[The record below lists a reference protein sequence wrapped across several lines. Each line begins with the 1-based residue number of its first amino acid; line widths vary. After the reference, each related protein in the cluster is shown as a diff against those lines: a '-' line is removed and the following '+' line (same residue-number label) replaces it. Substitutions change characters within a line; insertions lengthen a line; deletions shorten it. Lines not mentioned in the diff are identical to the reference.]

1 MRGCVSR
8 RGYARAL
15 GQYPGQSAFWRAGHG
30 ARRRLH
36 LVQNSRLA
44 RLTPFDND
52 PLREGWGEMLYV
64 LEGEAHS
71 GAARSA
77 ARPRLS
83 ALHAQGYSAFETGT
97 QALHARLT
105 VFVDEK
111 WPVKWPP
118 LALENRTGAEKRLE
132 VRLAVDW
139 LMGVNAAD
147 GRVLRSE
154 ARAGALFASGA
165 MEGVAFAAI
174 LADGAAA
181 VGNLRDFLGSGG
193 LFARMA
199 CSPARR
205 AGMCCAEPPRRA
217 RGRGITRLA
226 CAMGCAGRRSRAGRR
241 AAGRCRRRRM
251 TA

>member
-1 MRGCVSR
+1 PAPADGYVPPMLARGLSH
-8 RGYARAL
+8 
-15 GQYPGQSAFWRAGHG
+15 GHG
-30 ARRRLH
+30 GFVPGAYCGDVFPRAATPPPWANILANPRLGA
-36 LVQNSRLA
+36 LVTERGGGFTWYKNSRFG

-64 LEGEAHS
+64 LEGEEYFLALP
-71 GAARSA
+71 GP
-77 ARPRLS
+77 RPGRAYR

-97 QALHARLT
+97 EALHARLT

-111 WPVKWPP
+111 WPVKWLL

-132 VRLAVDW
+132 IRLAVDW

-147 GRVLRSE
+147 GRVLHSE

-181 VGNLRDFLGSGG
+181 V
-193 LFARMA
+193 
-199 CSPARR
+199 
-205 AGMCCAEPPRRA
+205 
-217 RGRGITRLA
+217 
-226 CAMGCAGRRSRAGRR
+226 
-241 AAGRCRRRRM
+241 
-251 TA
+251 